1 MKIKEEYEELRKKY
15 KLPSFEEINDEFE
28 ISAFDINKI
37 PSLPRGILRAI
48 CNKMGLFLNYVE
60 PVISPNPQGLHGY
73 IEIQNTTNDEKKE
86 IFEFYKDLSK
96 KYHKVYSVE
105 LTEKED
111 EIMKEIKN
119 VLRYWDKIKIKFKRI
134 SEVINKAWDKELE
147 KEKIETIG

>member
-1 MKIKEEYEELRKKY
+1 MKINEEYDELRKKY
-15 KLPSFEEINDEFE
+15 KLPSFDEVNYEFE
-28 ISAFDINKI
+28 ISTLDVNKI
-37 PSLPRGILRAI
+37 PSLSRGILRAI

-96 KYHKVYSVE
+96 KYHKAYSTE
-105 LTEKED
+105 LTEKE
-111 EIMKEIKN
+111 EENIKEIKN
-119 VLRYWDKIKIKFKRI
+119 VLKYWDRVRIRFKKI
-134 SEVINKAWDKELE
+134 SEVINQAWEKELE

>member
-1 MKIKEEYEELRKKY
+1 MKINEEYDELRKKY
-15 KLPSFEEINDEFE
+15 KLPSFDEVNYEFE
-28 ISAFDINKI
+28 ISTLDVNKI
-37 PSLPRGILRAI
+37 PSLSRGILRAI

-96 KYHKVYSVE
+96 KYHKAYSTE
-105 LTEKED
+105 LTEKEE
-111 EIMKEIKN
+111 EIIKEIKN
-119 VLRYWDKIKIKFKRI
+119 VLKYWDSVRVRFKKI
-134 SEVINKAWDKELE
+134 SEVINKAWEKELE

>member
-1 MKIKEEYEELRKKY
+1 MKIKEEYDELRKKY
-15 KLPSFEEINDEFE
+15 KLPSFDEVNYEFE
-28 ISAFDINKI
+28 ISTLDVNKI
-37 PSLPRGILRAI
+37 PSLSRGILRAI

-96 KYHKVYSVE
+96 KYHKAYSTE
-105 LTEKED
+105 LTEKEE
-111 EIMKEIKN
+111 EIIKEIKN
-119 VLRYWDKIKIKFKRI
+119 VLKYWDSVRVRFKKI
-134 SEVINKAWDKELE
+134 SEVINKAWEKELE

>member
-1 MKIKEEYEELRKKY
+1 MKINEEYDELRKKY
-15 KLPSFEEINDEFE
+15 KLPSFDEVNYEFE
-28 ISAFDINKI
+28 ISALDVNKI
-37 PSLPRGILRAI
+37 PSLSRGILRAI

-96 KYHKVYSVE
+96 KYHKAYSTE
-105 LTEKED
+105 LTEKEE
-111 EIMKEIKN
+111 EIIKEIKN
-119 VLRYWDKIKIKFKRI
+119 VLKYWDSVRVRFKKI
-134 SEVINKAWDKELE
+134 SEVINKAWEKELE